1 MRAWLMDGYEGVERL
16 RLGEVPDPQPGPA
29 QVLLRVKYAALNPAD
44 AFLARKMYP
53 ANPSLPHILGRDG
66 VGDVIAVGSGVRNV
80 RPGETVGILRC
91 DVGVETWGTLAEKVV
106 VPEESVTR
114 IPPGWSCEEM
124 AGAPLV
130 FLTAWQA
137 LTQWGDPPAPPS
149 AESALLV
156 TGASGGVGVASVLLG
171 KSMNLTVVALS
182 RSPEKRAKLKELGA
196 DFVFDPMDN
205 NLIKAVTAA
214 LSPRKVDLAVDS
226 VGGVLLPQVVALLGY
241 GGRISVVGRSG
252 GPVPEFNTST
262 LLFRRIRMGGV
273 SVGDYTAQ
281 EAHAAWENIVGR
293 LEAMGQRPQV
303 DTIVPFEEVKRGF
316 ARLAQGPMGKVLVQ
330 LADHT
335 GNSN

>member
-1 MRAWLMDGYEGVERL
+1 
-16 RLGEVPDPQPGPA
+16 
-29 QVLLRVKYAALNPAD
+29 VKFAALNPAD

-66 VGDVIAVGSGVRNV
+66 VGDVIAVGSGVGNV
-80 RPGETVGILRC
+80 RLGETLGILRC
-91 DVGVETWGTLAEKVV
+91 EVGVETWGTLAEKVV
-106 VPEESVTR
+106 VPVESVTR
-114 IPPGWSCEEM
+114 IPSGWSCEEM

-137 LTQWGDPPAPPS
+137 LTQWADPPAPPS
-149 AESALLV
+149 AESVLLV

-262 LLFRRIRMGGV
+262 LFFRRIRMGGV
-273 SVGDYTAQ
+273 SVGDYTPQA
-281 EAHAAWENIVGR
+281 ALAAWENIVGR
-293 LEAMGQRPQV
+293 LDAMGQRPQV

-330 LADHT
+330 VADHT

>member
-1 MRAWLMDGYEGVERL
+1 MDGYEGVERL

-29 QVLLRVKYAALNPAD
+29 QVLLRVKFAALNPAD

-66 VGDVIAVGSGVRNV
+66 VGDVIAVGSGVGNV
-80 RPGETVGILRC
+80 RLGETLGILRC
-91 DVGVETWGTLAEKVV
+91 EVGVETWGTLAEKVV
-106 VPEESVTR
+106 VPVESVTR
-114 IPPGWSCEEM
+114 IPSGWSCEEM

-137 LTQWGDPPAPPS
+137 LTQWADPPAPPS
-149 AESALLV
+149 AESVLLV

-196 DFVFDPMDN
+196 DFVFDPMEK
-205 NLIKAVTAA
+205 NLIKDVTAA

-281 EAHAAWENIVGR
+281 AAHAAWENIVGR
-293 LEAMGQRPQV
+293 LNAMGQRPQV

-316 ARLAQGPMGKVLVQ
+316 AQLAQGPMGKVLVQ
-330 LADHT
+330 MAD
-335 GNSN
+335 